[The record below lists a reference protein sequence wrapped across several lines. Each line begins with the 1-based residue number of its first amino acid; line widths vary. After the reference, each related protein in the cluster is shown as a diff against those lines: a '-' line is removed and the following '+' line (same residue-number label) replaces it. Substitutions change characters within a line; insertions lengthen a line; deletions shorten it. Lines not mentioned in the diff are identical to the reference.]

1 MAGTST
7 CLTYRNAT
15 PVKNDFHTTIS
26 PTNLKRILNIYG
38 PYLGAGIRVEYIS
51 RDWKQV
57 RVSMQLR
64 WYNRNIVGVHFG
76 GSLYSMVDPHL
87 MLMLMRLLG
96 DSYLV
101 WDKSASI
108 DFIRPGSG
116 RVRANFAITDEEL
129 DRIREQV
136 DLNRKYQPKFSVAVV
151 DENEKIVARIRKVL
165 YVRKKRSSSS

>member
-1 MAGTST
+1 VSS
-7 CLTYRNAT
+7 
-15 PVKNDFHTTIS
+15 DFHYRIT
-26 PTNLKRILNIYG
+26 PTALKRILNIYG

-51 RDWKQV
+51 KDWKQI
-57 RVSMQLR
+57 RVSMKLR

-108 DFIRPGSG
+108 EFIRPGTG
-116 RVRANFAITDEEL
+116 RVRASFEITDAEL
-129 DRIREQV
+129 EGIREQV
-136 DLNRKYQPKFSVAVV
+136 DLHRKYLPEFSVVVV
-151 DENEKIVARIRKVL
+151 DEKDKVVARIRKVL
-165 YVRKKRSSSS
+165 YVRRNRQTSAVPDTP